1 MYLDRV
7 FTTCPHLTGSPEGA
21 VCQAVLALIRNIED
35 IDPDI
40 CISRHF
46 EVCRIYISKLQEIAV
61 MPASARNVT
70 IDQV

>member
-1 MYLDRV
+1 MHLDRV

-46 EVCRIYISKLQEIAV
+46 EVCRIYISKLQEIDV
-61 MPASARNVT
+61 IPASAGDVT
-70 IDQV
+70 IEQI